1 MPKIY
6 PFNLNKTQMKKILL
20 SAGLFCMAI
29 AAQAQCEAQAELN
42 ENFNDFTDLPENCW
56 SAITTGTM
64 VYIDGEETEQYVS
77 FYSLMS
83 ANVPGY
89 LITPEL
95 STLGGN
101 YTLSFD
107 AGLQEGTGAGNAT
120 IQLGTLTDPA
130 DATTFTAVGEAI
142 TLTSEIISYTDIAIP
157 GDAGNHI
164 AFMITADGQHIAAA
178 IDNVKWDTTAGIA
191 EHSAASFGL
200 YPNPSVDGNITLNLN
215 SAVTGKGLVSVFSLT
230 GAKVFETAI
239 AAGISSQQISLSSLS
254 AGMYIVKVEA
264 GSYTQSKK
272 LVIR

>member
-1 MPKIY
+1 
-6 PFNLNKTQMKKILL
+6 MKKILL

-42 ENFNDFTDLPENCW
+42 ENFNAFTDLPENCW
-56 SAITTGTM
+56 SAVTTGPM
-64 VYIDGEETEQYVS
+64 LYIDGEETEQYVS
-77 FYSLMS
+77 FYSLFA
-83 ANVPGY
+83 ANAPAY
-89 LITPEL
+89 LVSPEL

-107 AGLQEGTGAGNAT
+107 AGLQEGTAPGNVT
-120 IQLGTLTDPA
+120 LQIGTLTDPA

-142 TLTSEIISYTDIAIP
+142 TLTSEIIPYTDIAIP

-191 EHSAASFGL
+191 DHNTASFGL
-200 YPNPSVDGNITLNLN
+200 YPNPSADGNITVALN
-215 SAVTGKGLVSVFSLT
+215 SAVAGKGTVSVFSLT
-230 GAKVFETAI
+230 GAKVYETEI
-239 AAGISSQQISLSSLS
+239 ASGISSQQISLSSLS